1 MAIMKKSNTLS
12 PEAIINMPPEEFK
25 AAGVQLLEK
34 IGAFLHDLP
43 EKPVTTAE
51 QPSVIRTHL
60 IQKNLSEEGIPA
72 KDLLMQASDLLFD
85 HSLFNGHPRFWGYIT
100 SSAAPIGALAELL
113 AASVNANVGAFAL
126 SPMATEIERQTIEWI
141 GDFVGY
147 APQSKGV
154 FVSGGN
160 MANFIGFLAAR
171 RATIQG
177 IRESGI
183 PRIPKKKM
191 PRGMPVTK
199 PEPQEKPKHLVYCA
213 QGTHTWIQK
222 ATDLFGFG
230 TDSIRWI
237 KVHDSGQIDCQD
249 LLDALRKDLQHG
261 HQPFLIVGNAGSVS
275 TGAVDDFVTLASIAG
290 HFHTWFHIDGAYGAP
305 AAGLEENKELF
316 KGMEL
321 ADSLALDPHKWIY
334 APLEAGCLLVKD
346 SRLLTETFSF
356 HPEYYNFDGHED
368 DSPINLV
375 DYSMQNSRGFK
386 ALKVWLI
393 MQQLGSNG
401 LKDLIRKDIS
411 MGEELYDKLKQENN
425 FRVFT
430 KHLSIVTFQYVPQDC
445 IGDTSFIN
453 TLNQQLVNVLQEGG
467 KVFLSNAVI
476 HGNYC
481 LRVCFVNFR
490 TQSSDL
496 DFLIEQVKQHGQA
509 IHSTLNA
516 YNH

>member
-1 MAIMKKSNTLS
+1 MKESVTS
-12 PEAIINMPPEEFK
+12 SQGEVINMPPEEFK
-25 AAGVQLLEK
+25 AAGMQLLEK
-34 IGAFLHDLP
+34 IGSFLSDLP
-43 EKPVTTAE
+43 HKPVTTAE
-51 QPSVIRTHL
+51 QPSAIRAHL
-60 IQKNLSEEGIPA
+60 VHKELPKEGMA
-72 KDLLMQASDLLFD
+72 AADLLVQASDLLFD

-113 AASVNANVGAFAL
+113 TAAVNANVGAFVL
-126 SPMATEIERQTIEWI
+126 SPMATEIEKQTIEWI
-141 GDFVGY
+141 GEFVGY
-147 APQSKGV
+147 SPQSKGV

-171 RATIQG
+171 RATMQG

-183 PRIPKKKM
+183 PRIAEREMSQDNSQPISEQSE
-191 PRGMPVTK
+191 T
-199 PEPQEKPKHLVYCA
+199 PKHLVYCA

-237 KVHDSGQIDCQD
+237 KIHDSGQIDCQD
-249 LLDALRKDLQHG
+249 LQNTIASDVQKG
-261 HQPFLIVGNAGSVS
+261 HHPFLIVGNAGSVS
-275 TGAVDDFVTLASIAG
+275 TGAIDDFEKLSAIAKT
-290 HFHTWFHIDGAYGAP
+290 FHTWFHIDGAYGAP
-305 AAGLEENKELF
+305 AAGLEENKEQF
-316 KGMEL
+316 KGIEL

-346 SRLLTETFSF
+346 ARLLTDTFNF
-356 HPEYYNFDGHED
+356 HPEYYNFDGRED
-368 DSPINLV
+368 DSPVNMV

-393 MQQLGSNG
+393 LQQLGSNG
-401 LKDLIRKDIS
+401 LKDLIRKDIFLAA
-411 MGEELYDKLKQENN
+411 ELNDKLKQLAN

-430 KHLSIVTFQYVPQDC
+430 KHLSIVTFQYVPENNN
-445 IGDTSFIN
+445 GDTAYIN
-453 TLNQQLVNVLQEGG
+453 TLNQHLVNKLQEGG

-490 TQSSDL
+490 TQVGDL
-496 DFLIEQVKQHGQA
+496 DFLIDLVKVEGEALHKRLQV
-509 IHSTLNA
+509 
-516 YNH
+516 